1 MYKKMVQ
8 DAAEAGGGIAPAKLR
23 HALKQDEWIVARFWV
38 EDPHLITCGM
48 FVSVTFTVA
57 LVSQVFP
64 CWAMLAWVDGFF
76 SPICLEATS
85 PSTWKVLQA
94 PMAENSVCYGKSKA
108 MISGSN
114 VQ

>member
-8 DAAEAGGGIAPAKLR
+8 DAAEAGGGTAPAKLR

-57 LVSQVFP
+57 L
-64 CWAMLAWVDGFF
+64 G
-76 SPICLEATS
+76 
-85 PSTWKVLQA
+85 
-94 PMAENSVCYGKSKA
+94 
-108 MISGSN
+108 SGI
-114 VQ
+114 V